1 MRTTVI
7 LPDALLA
14 EAKRY
19 ALKTGRPLTRLIED
33 SLRESLARSR
43 KASTRSE
50 AKLPTFGGGHL
61 MPGVQLDDNAALR
74 EIMDGGDDPR

>member
-1 MRTTVI
+1 MRITVI
-7 LPDALLA
+7 LPDSLLA

-33 SLRESLARSR
+33 SLRETLSRSR
-43 KASTRSE
+43 KN
-50 AKLPTFGGGHL
+50 AKQTEVRLPSFGGGRL
-61 MPGVQLDDNAALR
+61 MPGVQSDDNAALR

>member
-7 LPDALLA
+7 LPDSLLA

-19 ALKTGRPLTRLIED
+19 ALETGRPLTRLIED
-33 SLRESLARSR
+33 SLRETLARSR
-43 KASTRSE
+43 KNPARTEVR
-50 AKLPTFGGGHL
+50 LPSFGGGRL